1 MNKQEERIQ
10 GAGHRQRLRNKLL
23 EKSSDSFTSEEL
35 LELFL
40 FLNHRRSDVKPLVK
54 ALFGTFKTLGGI
66 LAAHPNELSEIK
78 GLGNRGIALIK
89 MLDGLTQRLSKEEA
103 YARPVLSNWEAVQHY
118 CISMLR
124 FKDVEELLVL
134 FLDTQNRLITD
145 EILSRGTI
153 NYAVIFPREIVKRAL
168 QLKAAG
174 IIIVHNH
181 PSDDPRPSKADIEM
195 TKKIKAALELVDAR
209 LLDHLIIAGNSCISF
224 KSSQLL

>member
-1 MNKQEERIQ
+1 
-10 GAGHRQRLRNKLL
+10 
-23 EKSSDSFTSEEL
+23 
-35 LELFL
+35 
-40 FLNHRRSDVKPLVK
+40 
-54 ALFGTFKTLGGI
+54 
-66 LAAHPNELSEIK
+66 
-78 GLGNRGIALIK
+78 
-89 MLDGLTQRLSKEEA
+89 
-103 YARPVLSNWEAVQHY
+103 
-118 CISMLR
+118 MLR